1 MKAIWTHGYYQD
13 WQQPWSHQ
21 IPDFRRMNF
30 TTLQMQCTVF
40 GYTTYVTYI
49 WYVTTHSL
57 CQDDSLSRSNWV
69 YSIIFIQQECLKPVF
84 QNGTDAAKL
93 SARQTLFTCL
103 DTGLRLISPFMPF
116 LSEELY
122 QRLPRED
129 GPISIC
135 IAPYPVIETCPWKND
150 DIEKEVEL
158 VQKTAKNIRSAR
170 STYNLPNK
178 SKTEAYVLSTCA
190 TTKSILQK
198 FTNDLL
204 TTAYCSKLY
213 FDEQPPIG
221 CAILPVTG
229 QCEVH
234 LLLKG
239 LIQVD
244 KELQKLEK
252 KQTQLTQAIDR
263 LNQTIN
269 AADYTTKVPE
279 EIRQANTDKL
289 TESEAEIT
297 RINAAIESLK
307 LM

>member
-1 MKAIWTHGYYQD
+1 
-13 WQQPWSHQ
+13 
-21 IPDFRRMNF
+21 
-30 TTLQMQCTVF
+30 MQN
-40 GYTTYVTYI
+40 G
-49 WYVTTHSL
+49 SL
-57 CQDDSLSRSNWV
+57 PLILS
-69 YSIIFIQQECLKPVF
+69 ICFPQQECLKPIF
-84 QNGTDAAKL
+84 QNGTDTEKA

-103 DTGLRLISPFMPF
+103 DSGLRLISPFMPF

-122 QRLPRED
+122 QHLPREN

-150 DIEKEVEL
+150 EIEKEVEL
-158 VQKTAKNIRSAR
+158 VQKTAKVIRSAR

-178 SKTEAYVLSTCA
+178 TKTEAYILSTCEA
-190 TTKSILQK
+190 TKSILQK

-204 TTAYCSKLY
+204 TTAYCSKLN

-221 CAILPVTG
+221 CAILPLTG
-229 QCEVH
+229 QSEVH

-252 KQTQLTQAIDR
+252 KRTQLTQAIDK
-263 LNQTIN
+263 LNQAIS
-269 AADYTTKVPE
+269 APDYISKVPAE
-279 EIRQANTDKL
+279 VQQANTDKL
-289 TESEAEIT
+289 SESESEII
-297 RINAAIESLK
+297 RIIAAIESLK